1 MSEQETMIRK
11 RLFAVWACI
20 LHLSCQNLVERLLAD
35 WVGRSPDNILVLFLP
50 LLWFLCSMRVGVSF
64 MGHQQPFFLKCAATK
79 RASER
84 TVICVHVHLQH
95 GRRYK
100 LLGANSALNKSALN
114 TIKVLILP
122 VAINPIFAVPS
133 LGWVRTVWMSTGI
146 PEKLR
151 EKLCER
157 E

>member
-1 MSEQETMIRK
+1 MSEQETMVRK

-20 LHLSCQNLVERLLAD
+20 LHLPCQNLVERLLAD
-35 WVGRSPDNILVLFLP
+35 WVGRSPNDILVLFLP
-50 LLWFLCSMRVGVSF
+50 LLWFLCSMLMGVSF
-64 MGHQQPFFLKCAATK
+64 MDHQQMFSLKCAATK

-100 LLGANSALNKSALN
+100 LLGANSALNKFTLN
-114 TIKVLILP
+114 TFRVLILP
-122 VAINPIFAVPS
+122 VAINPIFGCPS
-133 LGWVRTVWMSTGI
+133 LGLVWTVWMSTGI

-151 EKLCER
+151 ENLC
-157 E
+157 

>member
-1 MSEQETMIRK
+1 MSEQETMVRK
-11 RLFAVWACI
+11 RLFAVWACV

-35 WVGRSPDNILVLFLP
+35 WVGRSPDSVLVLF
-50 LLWFLCSMRVGVSF
+50 LLWFLCSMLMGVSF
-64 MGHQQPFFLKCAATK
+64 MDHQQMFSLKCAATK

-122 VAINPIFAVPS
+122 VAINPIFAAPS
-133 LGWVRTVWMSTGI
+133 LGSVRTVWMSTGI

-151 EKLCER
+151 ENLC
-157 E
+157 